1 MTRFKNVVRV
11 SLYQR
16 IRNIVYEREDEW
28 NLKKVED
35 VPGACDVYAIRYN
48 RKWISEL
55 VSFQEVSELTGE
67 TPLFIAS
74 QTGSG
79 KTTFIFNNCL
89 PVAEREGKKALY
101 LYNYRILNQDEF
113 EKRETLNKNG
123 DCKYPRDSSQGS

>member
-101 LYNYRILNQDEF
+101 LCNRVALKNQI
-113 EKRETLNKNG
+113 KK
-123 DCKYPRDSSQGS
+123 